1 MPEYTME
8 MTPESAVA
16 LARSELVK
24 AQADLLRERQDKQL
38 LIDGLRDALKEAIDD
53 GTIEREW
60 ANYLLRDL
68 DLDTIRGRY
77 VVTINPRFT
86 IEAETIEIEVEA
98 ADDAEAIDNAREMVE
113 SESIVDAVSNAVRGS
128 HWSMDDA
135 DDYSADARPR

>member
-38 LIDGLRDALKEAIDD
+38 LIDVLRDALKEAIDD